1 MKSDASLILISSFL
15 IDLIFGE
22 PPNYFH
28 LTVWIGKFIEK
39 MENYFR
45 KIKNEKL
52 AGALLAIS
60 SIVLFTSF
68 TFLIRLINIWW
79 LEFILSVLILKM
91 TFAFNSMF
99 RHVIPI
105 MKYMN
110 TDIDLSRRFLSLVV
124 RRDTKTLDK
133 SHIASATIE
142 TIAEGFVDGF
152 LSPIFYYVIFGLPGA
167 VAYRVINTLDSMV
180 GYKNERYIKFG
191 WFSAKLDTLANYIPA
206 RIAFI
211 LFTISAFILR
221 KNWRGSIITTIKFH
235 SVTESKNAGWSMASI
250 AGALNIWL
258 RKPNEYYIEGGKEM
272 PSLEKIKDALK
283 IFTISAIITIIISS
297 LLEVIL

>member
-1 MKSDASLILISSFL
+1 LILISSFL

-39 MENYFR
+39 TENYFR

-235 SVTESKNAGWSMASI
+235 SVTESKNAGWSMASM

>member
-1 MKSDASLILISSFL
+1 LILISSFL

>member
-1 MKSDASLILISSFL
+1 LILISSFL

-22 PPNYFH
+22 PPNYLH

-235 SVTESKNAGWSMASI
+235 SVTESKNAGWSMASM

>member
-1 MKSDASLILISSFL
+1 LILISSFL

-22 PPNYFH
+22 PPNYLH

-39 MENYFR
+39 TENYFR

-235 SVTESKNAGWSMASI
+235 SVTESKNAGWSMASM

>member
-1 MKSDASLILISSFL
+1 LILIISFL

-22 PPNYFH
+22 PPRIFH

-45 KIKNEKL
+45 KIKNERL
-52 AGALLAIS
+52 AGALLTIS
-60 SIVLFTSF
+60 SIFLFTSL
-68 TFLIRLINIWW
+68 TFLIELINIWW
-79 LEFILSVLILKM
+79 LEFILSILILKM

-99 RHVIPI
+99 KHIIPI

-110 TDIDLSRRFLSLVV
+110 TDIELSRKFLSLVV
-124 RRDTKTLDK
+124 RRETKTLDK
-133 SHIASATIE
+133 PHIASATIE

-152 LSPIFYYVIFGLPGA
+152 LSPIFYYIIFGLSGA
-167 VAYRVINTLDSMV
+167 VAYRVINTLDSMI
-180 GYKNERYIKFG
+180 GYKNERYIRFG
-191 WFSAKLDTLANYIPA
+191 WTSAKLDTLANYIPA

-211 LFTISAFILR
+211 LFAISAFILR
-221 KNWRGSIITTIKFH
+221 KNWRSSIITTIKFH
-235 SVTESKNAGWSMASI
+235 SVTESKNAGWPMASM

-258 RKPNEYYIEGGKEM
+258 RKPNEYYIEGGKEI

-283 IFTISAIITIIISS
+283 IFTISAIITIIIFS

>member
-1 MKSDASLILISSFL
+1 LILISSFL

-22 PPNYFH
+22 PPNYLH

-235 SVTESKNAGWSMASI
+235 SVTESKNAGWSMASV

>member
-1 MKSDASLILISSFL
+1 MILISSFL

-22 PPNYFH
+22 PPNYLH

-235 SVTESKNAGWSMASI
+235 SVTESKNAGWSMASM

>member
-1 MKSDASLILISSFL
+1 MILISSFL

-22 PPNYFH
+22 PPNYLH

-39 MENYFR
+39 TENYFR

-235 SVTESKNAGWSMASI
+235 SVTESKNAGWSMASM

>member
-1 MKSDASLILISSFL
+1 LILISSFL

-235 SVTESKNAGWSMASI
+235 SVTESKNAGWSMASM

>member
-1 MKSDASLILISSFL
+1 MILISSFL

-22 PPNYFH
+22 PPNYLH

-206 RIAFI
+206 RIASI

-235 SVTESKNAGWSMASI
+235 SVTESKNAGWSMASM

>member
-1 MKSDASLILISSFL
+1 LILISSFL

-22 PPNYFH
+22 PPNYLH

-206 RIAFI
+206 RIASI

-235 SVTESKNAGWSMASI
+235 SVTESKNAGWSMASM

>member
-1 MKSDASLILISSFL
+1 MILISSFL